1 MSLSIIHDALAFE
14 ALDAYLDVHKGISKG
29 FAMLL
34 KVVYDEVG
42 LIQTSRGRKE
52 THVLCRVTTERQ
64 PGRFVCIRERKNMK
78 QTFPLYQETIVGVV
92 LK

>member
-78 QTFPLYQETIVGVV
+78 QHFHSIRKRLLE
-92 LK
+92 LF